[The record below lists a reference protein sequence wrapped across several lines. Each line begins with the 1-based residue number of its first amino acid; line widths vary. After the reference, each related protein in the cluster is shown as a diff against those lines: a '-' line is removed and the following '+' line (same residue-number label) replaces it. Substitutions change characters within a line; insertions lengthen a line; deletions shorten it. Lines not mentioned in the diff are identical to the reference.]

1 MESHCKNLQDTYQI
15 QNGIKLFDFDKCL
28 LFLEFQ
34 GKSWYGSNFKIVKDD
49 LETIYKLLI
58 YSMRDELN
66 AKKLDLNLNKGILLS
81 GPVGCGKTSLM
92 NLCNLFSKKGC
103 EYKIKPTREIAFEFA
118 SNGYESLNPYIQK
131 NYYQNKLNGYCFDDL
146 GTEKQIKHFGNDC
159 NVMAEI
165 LLSRYDHYIE
175 NNSITHITTNL
186 SASELEDLYG
196 NRVRSRMRKM
206 VNLIAF
212 EKNAIDKRK

>member
-1 MESHCKNLQDTYQI
+1 MENHCKNIQETYQL
-15 QNGIKLFDFDKCL
+15 QNGIKVYDFNKWL
-28 LFLEFQ
+28 LFLEF
-34 GKSWYGSNFKIVKDD
+34 KNKTWYGNNFKIVKED
-49 LETIYKLLI
+49 LEIIYKLLI
-58 YSMRDELN
+58 YSMRDEMN
-66 AKKLDLNLNKGILLS
+66 AKKLDVNLNKGILLS

-92 NLCNLFSKKGC
+92 NLCNLFSKKGF

-118 SNGYESLNPYIQK
+118 SHEYDSLNPYIQK
-131 NYYQNKLNGYCFDDL
+131 IYSQNKLNGYCFDDL

-175 NNSITHITTNL
+175 NTSITHITTNL

-196 NRVRSRMRKM
+196 NRVRLRMRKM

-212 EKNAIDKRK
+212 EQNSCDKR

>member
-1 MESHCKNLQDTYQI
+1 MENHCENIQETYKVL
-15 QNGIKLFDFDKCL
+15 NGIKVYDFNKCL
-28 LFLEFQ
+28 LFLELK
-34 GKSWYGSNFKIVKDD
+34 GKLWYGNNFKIVKDD
-49 LETIYKLLI
+49 LEIICKLLI

-92 NLCNLFSKKGC
+92 ILCNLFSKKGF

-118 SNGYESLNPYIQK
+118 AQGYESLNPYILK
-131 NYYQNKLNGYCFDDL
+131 NYSQNKLNSFCFDDL

-159 NVMAEI
+159 NVMSEI
-165 LLSRYDHYIE
+165 LLSRYDHYIQ
-175 NNSITHITTNL
+175 NNSLTHITTNL
-186 SASELEDLYG
+186 SATELEDLYG

-212 EKNAIDKRK
+212 DRNAIDKR